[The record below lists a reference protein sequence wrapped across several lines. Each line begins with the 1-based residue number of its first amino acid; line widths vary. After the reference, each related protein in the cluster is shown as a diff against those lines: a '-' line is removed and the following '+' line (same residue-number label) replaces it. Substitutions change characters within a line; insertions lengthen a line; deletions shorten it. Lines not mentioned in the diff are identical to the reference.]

1 MTNALRD
8 ILYVDDQLANR
19 HVFEAAFEED
29 FRVHLASSAR
39 EALAILESCPVP
51 VVVADQRMP
60 EMTGVEM
67 FELLRV
73 RYPQIQR
80 IVLSGYTATQALINA
95 FNKGQVFQFVQK
107 PWDHFELLSVLRR
120 AVDTHDLLLQ
130 NSVLTERLML
140 AQQVASLGQAAAEI
154 AHEMGNQ
161 LNLLP
166 LVEIIEDEY
175 SHDPQLC
182 EFASLA
188 RQTHDRLSRLID
200 EIKTF
205 VRQGTQSSANS
216 GVRQQ
221 VDLVSCVRELLSFL
235 RFHRRI
241 PLHVLAVR
249 LPAQRAL
256 ILGDHFKLQQ
266 VFVNLLL
273 NAADAIRDLP
283 DGHIELKL
291 EEQPGA
297 YRVTVT
303 DNGCGIPPE
312 DLPRIWELF
321 YSTKGSSGTGIGL
334 DVVRSVVAQHRGE
347 ITCQSEIGR
356 GTTFVIT
363 LPALAAAASSEQSR
377 FVPAATRLK

>member
-8 ILYVDDQLANR
+8 ILYVDDELANR
-19 HVFEAAFEED
+19 HVFEAAFEDD
-29 FRVHLASSAR
+29 FRIHLASSAR
-39 EALAILESCPVP
+39 EALSILESRAIP

-67 FELLRV
+67 FELLRE

-80 IVLSGYTATQALINA
+80 IVLSGYTDTNALIDA
-95 FNKGQVFQFVQK
+95 VNKGQVFQFVQK
-107 PWDHFELLSVLRR
+107 PWDQLELLSVLRR

-166 LVEIIEDEY
+166 LVETIEDEY
-175 SHDPQLC
+175 SEDPQLC
-182 EFASLA
+182 ELASLA
-188 RQTHDRLSRLID
+188 RHTHDRLSRLID

-205 VRQGTQSSANS
+205 VRQGTQPNTNA
-216 GVRQQ
+216 GIRQQ

-241 PLHVLAVR
+241 PLHVLSVR

-256 ILGDHFKLQQ
+256 VLGDHFKLQQ

-291 EEQPGA
+291 DELPAA

-334 DVVRSVVAQHRGE
+334 DVVKNVVAQHRGE
-347 ITCQSEIGR
+347 ITCQSTIGQ
-356 GTTFVIT
+356 GTTFIIT
-363 LPALAAAASSEQSR
+363 LPSLEMALHSELSNSSLHLQ
-377 FVPAATRLK
+377 

>member
-8 ILYVDDQLANR
+8 ILYVDDELANR
-19 HVFEAAFEED
+19 HVFEAAFEDD
-29 FRVHLASSAR
+29 FRIHLASSAR
-39 EALAILESCPVP
+39 EALNILESRAIP

-67 FELLRV
+67 FELLRE

-80 IVLSGYTATQALINA
+80 IVLSGYTDTNALIDA
-95 FNKGQVFQFVQK
+95 VNKGQVFQFVQK
-107 PWDHFELLSVLRR
+107 PWDQLELLSVLRR

-166 LVEIIEDEY
+166 LVETIEDEY
-175 SHDPQLC
+175 SDDPQLC
-182 EFASLA
+182 ELASLA
-188 RQTHDRLSRLID
+188 RHTHDRLSRLID

-205 VRQGTQSSANS
+205 VRQGSQPNQHA
-216 GVRQQ
+216 GIRQQ

-241 PLHVLAVR
+241 PLHVLSVR

-256 ILGDHFKLQQ
+256 VLGDHFKLQQ

-291 EEQPGA
+291 EELPAA
-297 YRVTVT
+297 YRITVT
-303 DNGCGIPPE
+303 DNGCGIPPD

-321 YSTKGSSGTGIGL
+321 YSTKGSRGTGIGL
-334 DVVRSVVAQHRGE
+334 DVVKTVVAQHRGE
-347 ITCQSEIGR
+347 ITCQSTIGQ
-356 GTTFVIT
+356 GTTFIIT
-363 LPALAAAASSEQSR
+363 LPSLEIALHSELSNSSLHLQ
-377 FVPAATRLK
+377 